1 MSDETVDA
9 PPEIWGTASM
19 EDLNRLCA
27 FYFPSDGKGPR
38 QPRTNFCQ
46 VDAETLRVLI
56 EMAMA
61 WRLTAKETV
70 RA

>member
-1 MSDETVDA
+1 MNDATVS

-19 EDLNRLCA
+19 DDLNALAR

-46 VDAETLRVLI
+46 VEAETLRVLI
-56 EMAMA
+56 ELAMA
-61 WRLTAKETV
+61 YRLSSKVAV
-70 RA
+70 RP